1 MTDAPKIET
10 QAPTLNIAFGRD
22 NSELPQGW
30 TLHLGDGVVHYREG
44 NSASSYSL
52 EQGLRAYLAVLADHA
67 DARVAAAAMAM
78 REAAIASAKDLPIS
92 EIAVDEVV
100 YALEQLPA
108 PDPAALDRLIAD
120 RVREAVEAEREAC
133 RQISDE
139 YAAENFRMATDSVLL
154 DRMQGFRDTEERQT
168 EGNGHSA
175 AGITARNI
183 AAAIAARS
191 ESDSHNNSKVVE

>member
-1 MTDAPKIET
+1 MTDAPKIDT

-108 PDPAALDRLIAD
+108 PDPAALDRLIAE
-120 RVREAVEAEREAC
+120 RVREAVDRVSKLFEKCASTLVPADYAQGYREAL
-133 RQISDE
+133 E
-139 YAAENFRMATDSVLL
+139 HVL
-154 DRMQGFRDTEERQT
+154 D
-168 EGNGHSA
+168 
-175 AGITARNI
+175 TARG
-183 AAAIAARS
+183 
-191 ESDSHNNSKVVE
+191 SKEGRDG